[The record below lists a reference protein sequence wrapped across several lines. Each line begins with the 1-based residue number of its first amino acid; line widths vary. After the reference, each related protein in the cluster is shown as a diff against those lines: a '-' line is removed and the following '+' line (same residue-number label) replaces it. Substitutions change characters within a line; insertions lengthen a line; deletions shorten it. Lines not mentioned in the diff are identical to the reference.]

1 MEIILIILALIA
13 VVMFGTLSK
22 VEEAHNKIFARA
34 HLSDQKY
41 AVLGNKAV
49 ISVITCLVTG
59 VGFFFVDISAS
70 IFALLTLSMVRFVP
84 WAWYMHLNGS
94 YANARHQASSN
105 FTMYNNFAGPIGAMV
120 VIGIS
125 DFLAGDGTGSGI
137 QFYFIAPLTVVF
149 LMFGLRDKGISS
161 ISFELKLILL
171 ARAVLSA
178 CEIWILI
185 YCLDYVDVYNPT
197 VLPDMMI
204 VFFLIISLSSFYS
217 FLYFLKDYL
226 RDCKNGLAFK
236 VTMNGIYGGIHDS
249 IFFYGFAI
257 GGPIFMMAEQALII
271 PTQNM
276 YLLYKQNKLSLA
288 VIKCNL
294 TQPLVDTR
302 GGKDFVI
309 STTDICVYYLA
320 KTIIAL
326 GK

>member
-13 VVMFGTLSK
+13 VVITGTLSK
-22 VEEAHNKIFARA
+22 VEEAHNKIYARE
-34 HLSDQKY
+34 HLSNQKY

-49 ISVITCLVTG
+49 ISIITFLVTG
-59 VGFFFVDISAS
+59 VGFFFVDIADS
-70 IFALLTLSMVRFVP
+70 ILALLALSMVRFVP
-84 WAWYMHLNGS
+84 WAWYMYLNGS
-94 YANARHQASSN
+94 YANAKHQASSN

-120 VIGIS
+120 VIGIA
-125 DFLAGDGTGSGI
+125 DFIAGSSASI
-137 QFYFIAPLTVVF
+137 HFYFIAPLTVVF
-149 LMFGLRDKGISS
+149 LMYGLRDKGVSG
-161 ISFELKLILL
+161 ISFELKLILV
-171 ARAVLSA
+171 ARATLSA

-185 YCLDYVDVYNPT
+185 YCLDYVDIQNPT
-197 VLPDMMI
+197 ILPDVLI
-204 VFFLIISLSSFYS
+204 TFFLVICLSSFYS

-226 RDCKNGLAFK
+226 RDYKNGLASR
-236 VTMNGIYGGIHDS
+236 VTLNGIYGGIHDS

-276 YLLYKQNKLSLA
+276 YLLYKEDKLNLE
-288 VIKCNL
+288 VIKYNL
-294 TQPLVDTR
+294 TQPLVDSR

-309 STTDICVYYLA
+309 SSTDIIVYYLA